1 MSCLLACAHD
11 HQFRIVR
18 RMNFNPVAEVA
29 RILRLASENSGRSPL
44 QTLTDTFTGDFGE
57 FPL

>member
-1 MSCLLACAHD
+1 
-11 HQFRIVR
+11 
-18 RMNFNPVAEVA
+18 MNFTPVAEVA
-29 RILRLASENSGRSPL
+29 RILQLPSENSGRSLL

>member
-1 MSCLLACAHD
+1 
-11 HQFRIVR
+11 
-18 RMNFNPVAEVA
+18 MNFNPVAEVA